1 MPSPTLPKPRIS
13 VVRDQAEIMGFRLC
27 HARFSPM
34 LRVMNEAANT
44 VPVTILTG
52 FLGSGKTTVL
62 NHLLRQPSLADTVVI
77 VNEFGAVGL
86 DHLLIEQAIEDAVL
100 LKNGCICCTVRG
112 DIADTLDVLWQ
123 RREAGELPPFR
134 RIAIETT
141 GLADPGPG
149 GACAA
154 GRTWRTLRLPAG
166 RHRHHGGCAA
176 RRDAARSA
184 AGGAAAGGDG
194 RPHPA
199 HQDRSRQ
206 RRQQIAE
213 TDGAHRRVERHRAA
227 APGRRRRRRCRRRVR
242 SRAGQRAAG
251 TMAAAA
257 GTAGHHGHQHLPF
270 RHGDAIGSVVLRHDR
285 PIAWAA
291 LQRWLESVLSLRG
304 DSVLRLKGIV
314 WLHGETRP
322 IVLQG
327 VHHVLH
333 PPVYLDRRGAAG
345 RGHAHRADHARPVGG
360 RIARELRDGSRRGD
374 TLNSRRRRV
383 QARHASLAS
392 RRIPTADL
400 DRHHRSPP
408 GPLRAARSGRVRHRR
423 YRIHARAHLLAGALR
438 RAACRRT
445 RGRGDR
451 CAGAGDRSHPAR

>member
-1 MPSPTLPKPRIS
+1 
-13 VVRDQAEIMGFRLC
+13 
-27 HARFSPM
+27 M

-134 RIAIETT
+134 RVAIETT
-141 GLADPGPG
+141 GLADPAPVAHALLAEPG
-149 GACAA
+149 ARYACRLDGIVTTVDALHGALQL
-154 GRTWRTLRLPAG
+154 GRQPE
-166 RHRHHGGCAA
+166 A
-176 RRDAARSA
+176 RRQVAMADRILLTKTDLASPEQISETTTHIGALNATAPLRHVVAGAVDVADVFDLGPDSARLEQWL
-184 AGGAAAGGDG
+184 
-194 RPHPA
+194 RPL
-199 HQDRSRQ
+199 
-206 RRQQIAE
+206 E
-213 TDGAHRRVERHRAA
+213 
-227 APGRRRRRRCRRRVR
+227 
-242 SRAGQRAAG
+242 
-251 TMAAAA
+251 
-257 GTAGHHGHQHLPF
+257 TAGHHGHQHLPF

-291 LQRWLESVLSLRG
+291 LRRWLESVLSLRG
-304 DSVLRLKGIV
+304 DSVLRLKGVV

-333 PPVYLDRRGAAG
+333 PPVRLERQTQPQGASSIVLITRGLSA
-345 RGHAHRADHARPVGG
+345 RG
-360 RIARELRDGSRRGD
+360 
-374 TLNSRRRRV
+374 
-383 QARHASLAS
+383 
-392 RRIPTADL
+392 
-400 DRHHRSPP
+400 
-408 GPLRAARSGRVRHRR
+408 LRASFAT
-423 YRIHARAHLLAGALR
+423 AM
-438 RAACRRT
+438 T
-445 RGRGDR
+445 
-451 CAGAGDRSHPAR
+451 